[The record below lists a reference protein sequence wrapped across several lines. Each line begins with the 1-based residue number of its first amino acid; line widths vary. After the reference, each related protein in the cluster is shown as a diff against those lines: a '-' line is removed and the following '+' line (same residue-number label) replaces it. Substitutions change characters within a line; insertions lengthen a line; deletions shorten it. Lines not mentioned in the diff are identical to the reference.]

1 MGMNR
6 AVSGFAVA
14 ALIGFSSSAGA
25 ECFGKYPATMC
36 VSDYGDVWVS
46 SGGGYYGGGYYGSY
60 SYRPRDFI
68 ARSPSAGTGRVASTP
83 SANWGATGVTT
94 LMKPSAQTGNA
105 WVVTPSSSGGATVL
119 NGASSAP
126 AP

>member
-1 MGMNR
+1 MR
-6 AVSGFAVA
+6 TVSGFAVA
-14 ALIGFSSSAGA
+14 ASLIGFAPPALA

-46 SGGGYYGGGYYGSY
+46 SGGDTNGGGYYRNY
-60 SYRPRDFI
+60 SYRPRGFI
-68 ARSPSAGTGRVASTP
+68 ARSPSAGTGGAGSTP